1 MSKEA
6 VESISIH
13 TQSPSQEL
21 LEKFSSLVPGVI
33 QDGVLDV
40 ARLGE
45 LLGIP
50 TAGVP
55 DTKERFGLM
64 WAGKSKAVEA
74 LQAPSSASL
83 APDVEISR
91 DWDTAQNVFIEGDN
105 LEVLKLLQKSY
116 NDKIKMIYIDPPYN
130 TGNDFIYNDD
140 FSDRIAHYLK
150 SSGQLDEEG
159 LRLRASVDNSGRRH
173 SRWLTMM
180 HPRLSLMRNLLTEDG
195 LLLISIDENELHHL
209 TNLVDEIF
217 GEENR
222 IGHFYWKKRSTGGQ
236 VAQNA
241 LVRQV
246 EVVVAVAR
254 NINQL
259 QIYQLPNEN
268 AGVVKWRDF
277 RKSGGQ
283 WQRNYRPNQFF
294 PIYVNK
300 NDLSV
305 SLESFTNAIEVFP
318 QDGNGVEGFWENGKP
333 TTKSRIEKGE
343 LRGKLSNGIWKIEQL
358 SIANETVA
366 VGTHI
371 EIASS
376 RGGDDLKRLLGESLF
391 DNPKPVDLIKHLIQ
405 IGTTEGD
412 IVADFFAGSGTTG
425 EAVLAV
431 NETGSIRRFLLVN
444 APEESNEKS
453 AAKNSG
459 IEFVSDLTIRRLHA
473 ASEVYPSGG
482 SQGLRIFRLNNSCF
496 LEVGELVE
504 GGLPLLNEST
514 LRKNATN
521 DEIASEALLK
531 QGVALDETWLKK
543 NYGKAAVVQAGRVS
557 VVLAKEITHEIVDAA
572 LEDDTASTVV
582 FLEDGFAGRDEVKAN
597 AHFAFK
603 QKNKTMKTI

>member
-6 VESISIH
+6 VETVSIH
-13 TQSPSQEL
+13 TQSPSREL

-40 ARLGE
+40 IRLGE

-64 WAGKSKAVEA
+64 WAGKAKAVEA
-74 LQAPSSASL
+74 LQASSTASL
-83 APDVEISR
+83 APDIENSI
-91 DWDTAQNVFIEGDN
+91 DWDSAQNVFIEGDN

-150 SSGQLDEEG
+150 SSGQLNEDG

-180 HPRLSLMRNLLTEDG
+180 YPRLSLMRNLLTEDG

-209 TNLVDEIF
+209 TNLIDEIF

-241 LVRQV
+241 LVKQV
-246 EVVVAVAR
+246 EVIVAVAR
-254 NINQL
+254 NINTL

-268 AGVVKWRDF
+268 AGAVKWRDF

-283 WQRNYRPNQFF
+283 WQRTYRPNQYFA
-294 PIYVNK
+294 IYVNQ

-305 SLESFTNAIEVFP
+305 SLDSFPDGIEVFP
-318 QDGNGVEGFWENGKP
+318 KDGNGVEGFWENGKP
-333 TTKSRIEKGE
+333 TTKLRIEKGE
-343 LRGKLSNGIWKIEQL
+343 LRGKFSNGVWKIEQL

-371 EIASS
+371 DIASS
-376 RGGDDLKRLLGESLF
+376 KGGDDLKRLLGESLF
-391 DNPKPVDLIKHLIQ
+391 DNPKPVDLIKHLVQ
-405 IGTTEGD
+405 IGTTDGD

-425 EAVLAV
+425 EAVLAA
-431 NETGSIRRFLLVN
+431 NDSGSTRRFLLVN
-444 APEESNEKS
+444 APEEANEKS

-459 IEFVSDLTIRRLHA
+459 IELVSDLTIRRLRA
-473 ASEVYPSGG
+473 ASRAYSSGDR
-482 SQGLRIFRLNNSCF
+482 QALRVFRLSKSSF
-496 LEVGELVE
+496 LELGELVE
-504 GGLPLLNEST
+504 DGLPLLNEST
-514 LRKNATN
+514 LRKDATN

-531 QGVALDETWLKK
+531 QGVALDEPWAKK
-543 NYGKAAVVQAGRVS
+543 KYGKAVVVQAGRVS
-557 VVLAKEITHEIVDAA
+557 VVLAKDITHEIVDAA
-572 LEDDTASTVV
+572 LEDEATSTVV